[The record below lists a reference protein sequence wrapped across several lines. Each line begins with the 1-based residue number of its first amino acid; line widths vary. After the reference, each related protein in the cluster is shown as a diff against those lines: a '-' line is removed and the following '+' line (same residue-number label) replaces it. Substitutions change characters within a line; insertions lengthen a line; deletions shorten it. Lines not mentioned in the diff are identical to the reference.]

1 MKSKII
7 ATLRKPGF
15 VVPVLLALALLH
27 GQLGAATVRLT
38 REEEA
43 AIATARTFSRAFTA
57 AAKIIRPAVVNI
69 KVERRVTV
77 RGGFNNPMEFF
88 SDMFDMPFPGFP
100 GFPGTPK
107 QRNQVETQIGQ
118 GSGVIVD
125 HKGYILT
132 NNHVVGEAD
141 AIRVSLLDG
150 REFPAELIGADPGSD
165 VAVIKINADNLT
177 VATLGDS
184 DSIEVGEWV
193 LAVGNPFGLDFTV
206 TSGIVSARGRSGIF
220 NMLEMEDFIQT
231 DAVINPG
238 NSGGPMVNLLGEVIG
253 INTGIATARGSASFT
268 GVGFA
273 IPSNMAKSIMQSLIS
288 HRQVTS
294 AYLGVETQLFTQ
306 DLAQAFG
313 LQSPKGALV
322 QSVNKDSPAERAGF
336 RRGDVVVRWGRRDI
350 DDDQQ
355 FRNLVTITTPGEPID
370 VEVIREGRTVLLR
383 VILDANTPEV
393 VIEGRSDRFLQNLG
407 IQVTDLTPELR
418 KELGY
423 EAEAFGVLVTAV
435 ERGSKARELGF
446 QPGVLIIAVNGS
458 EVHSQQDL
466 KTLLGSSDRTKTYD
480 LILRN
485 GEFWRRV
492 PLRVN

>member
-1 MKSKII
+1 MKTKAAAMLRNPGIFVLAALVI
-7 ATLRKPGF
+7 ALT
-15 VVPVLLALALLH
+15 H
-27 GQLGAATVRLT
+27 GQLCAATVRLT

-77 RGGFNNPMEFF
+77 RGFNNPMEFF
-88 SDMFDMPFPGFP
+88 SEMMESPFPGFP
-100 GFPGTPK
+100 GFAPRKP
-107 QRNQVETQIGQ
+107 RNQVETQIGQ

-125 HKGYILT
+125 INGYILT

-238 NSGGPMVNLLGEVIG
+238 NSGGPMVNLMGEVIG
-253 INTGIATARGSASFT
+253 INTGIATAKGSASFT

-273 IPSNMAKSIMQSLIS
+273 IPSNMAKNIMQSLIS
-288 HRQVTS
+288 HKQVTS
-294 AYLGVETQLFTQ
+294 AYLGVETQPLTQ
-306 DLAQAFG
+306 DLASSFG
-313 LQSPKGALV
+313 MQSPKGALV

-336 RRGDVVVRWGRRDI
+336 RRGDVVVRWGKRDI

-355 FRNLVTITTPGEPID
+355 FRNLVTITTPGEPVD

-383 VILDANTPEV
+383 VILDATTPKV

-418 KELGY
+418 RELGY
-423 EAEAFGVLVTAV
+423 EDDAFGVLVTAV
-435 ERGSKARELGF
+435 ERGSAARGMGF
-446 QPGVLIIAVNGS
+446 QPGVLIIVVNGT
-458 EVHSQQDL
+458 EIHSQEDL
-466 KTLLGSSDRTKTYD
+466 KRLLGSSDRTKTYD
-480 LILRN
+480 IILRN
-485 GEFWRRV
+485 GELLRRV
-492 PLRVN
+492 ALQVN